1 MYKMPGAGVGV
12 AGGGVGDGGAVSAFE
27 GAAAGADVGWWLA
40 VGVLL
45 VLLGTGALIAV
56 HRRNRRLSR
65 ARD

>member
-1 MYKMPGAGVGV
+1 MYKMPGAGAGV
-12 AGGGVGDGGAVSAFE
+12 AGGGVGTL
-27 GAAAGADVGWWLA
+27 AATGADIGWWLA

-56 HRRNRRLSR
+56 HRRNRRLSQ